1 VSLIVGNVPSFAGRP
16 SRLLS
21 DGGVNVSESM
31 RWDDLDVCRRG
42 DTFEQT
48 WADGTPRR
56 PVNAVDGIDDRSC
69 GINRRIRENA
79 GCHFGLGVAQLATA
93 RAAADRGWHTWK
105 VPSDGFSRQ
114 RVEPGGG
121 SDPFANSKILASLT
135 SDDRLQLVDRCIQRR
150 YEKGQIVYCQGEP
163 SESMLILRTGCL
175 KISSFSSEGNEL
187 VFSKVLPGEIIG
199 ELGILSNVPRS
210 ATVTALQLSS
220 ALTLRRSVVMEL
232 IEIRPAVAVAM
243 LQQLADKVRRT
254 TGAAADIVF
263 LDLAQRVAKFLL
275 QEAAQPS
282 NEIQTTQAEL
292 ALGVGASRQRVNSCL
307 QEFQRDEWISLA
319 PKSIR
324 LRNPDALRRLM
335 GM

>member
-1 VSLIVGNVPSFAGRP
+1 
-16 SRLLS
+16 
-21 DGGVNVSESM
+21 M
-31 RWDDLDVCRRG
+31 
-42 DTFEQT
+42 
-48 WADGTPRR
+48 R
-56 PVNAVDGIDDRSC
+56 PVNPFPKVCAGATWASVAKVTLSNKLSGW
-69 GINRRIRENA
+69 NA
-79 GCHFGLGVAQLATA
+79 GGTGRMRSTRSMTDHVGIQPSHPRGCRTAISDWGPPTDLATA
-93 RAAADRGWHTWK
+93 RAAADREWHTWK

-114 RVEPGGG
+114 RVEPSGG
-121 SDPFANSKILASLT
+121 SDPFANSKILASLNA
-135 SDDRLQLVDRCIQRR
+135 DDRLQLVDRCIQRR

-175 KISSFSSEGNEL
+175 KISSFSSEGDEL

-232 IEIRPAVAVAM
+232 IEERPAVAVAM

-282 NEIQTTQAEL
+282 NEIRTTQAEL

-319 PKSIR
+319 PRSIR